1 VGPED
6 LDQILKELPL
16 PKDPK
21 VLVGL
26 DTSDDAGV
34 YQLNDEVALV
44 QTVDFFTPIVDDPF
58 TFGQIAVANA
68 LSDVYAMGGTPL
80 TGMNLVAFPIKT
92 LSPSILKEI
101 LLGGLSKMKEA
112 GVALVGG
119 HSIEDPE
126 IKYGLAVTGV
136 VHPKKI
142 LTNAKAK
149 VGDKLVLTKPL
160 GTGIIA
166 TALKARMASEEAVR
180 KSVESMVTLNLT
192 ASEGMKKFGAHAC
205 TDITGF
211 GFIGHA
217 LEMAIASQVGM
228 VIQSKAVPIF
238 PEAMEYAKLGLV
250 PGGAYSNRN
259 FFSCRVEVQS
269 NVSGLFVDI
278 LYDPQ
283 TSGGLLISL
292 PSGEAEKLVV
302 TLKKEGL
309 VHSNIVGEVVE
320 EPRGRIQIL

>member
-6 LDQILKELPL
+6 LDQILKGLPL
-16 PKDPK
+16 PKNPK

-34 YQLNDEVALV
+34 YQINDEVALV

-58 TFGQIAVANA
+58 TFGQIAAANA

-149 VGDKLVLTKPL
+149 IGDKLVLTKPL

-166 TALKARMASEEAVR
+166 TALKGKMASEEAVG
-180 KSVESMVTLNLT
+180 KIVESMVTLNQT
-192 ASEGMKKFGAHAC
+192 ASEWMKKFGAHAC

-217 LEMAIASQVGM
+217 LEMAIASRVGM
-228 VIQSKAVPIF
+228 IIQSKAVPIF
-238 PEAMEYAKLGLV
+238 QEAMEYAKLGLI
-250 PGGAYSNRN
+250 PGGAYSNRD
-259 FFSCRVEVQS
+259 FFSCRVEVHPDVPDLLV
-269 NVSGLFVDI
+269 NIF
-278 LYDPQ
+278 YDPQ

-292 PSGEAEKLVV
+292 PSDKADKLAA

-309 VHSNIVGEVVE
+309 IHSNIVGEVVE
-320 EPRGRIQIL
+320 EPPGRIQIL

>member
-1 VGPED
+1 LRD
-6 LDQILKELPL
+6 LPI

-34 YQLNDEVALV
+34 YQLNEELALV

-58 TFGQIAVANA
+58 TFGEIAVANA

-92 LSPSILKEI
+92 LPPSILKEI

-136 VHPKKI
+136 VHPKKV
-142 LTNAKAK
+142 LTNAKARI
-149 VGDKLVLTKPL
+149 GDKLILTKPL

-166 TALKARMASEEAVR
+166 TALKGKMASEEAIGEI
-180 KSVESMVTLNLT
+180 VESMVTLNQT
-192 ASEGMKKFGAHAC
+192 ASEVMRKFEAHAC

-228 VIQSKAVPIF
+228 IIQSKAVPIF
-238 PEAMEYAKLGLV
+238 PEAMEYAKLGLI
-250 PGGAYSNRN
+250 PGGTYSNRD
-259 FFSCRVEVQS
+259 FFSCRVEVQPGVPDLLV
-269 NVSGLFVDI
+269 NIF
-278 LYDPQ
+278 YDPQ

-292 PSGEAEKLVV
+292 PSNKADKVV
-302 TLKKEGL
+302 ATLKKEGI

-320 EPRGRIQIL
+320 ESPRRIQIL